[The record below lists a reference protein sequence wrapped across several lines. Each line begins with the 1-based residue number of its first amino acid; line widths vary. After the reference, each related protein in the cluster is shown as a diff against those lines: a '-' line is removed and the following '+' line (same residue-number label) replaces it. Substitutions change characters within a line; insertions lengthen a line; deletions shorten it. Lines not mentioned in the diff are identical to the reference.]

1 MHSGG
6 AFPGPVFPSSR
17 WNFQKATDPRHWT
30 PPVPRPPQPRE
41 PQRSRRGSRKLLDF
55 PVAAAFARN
64 RNPRPA
70 PPTRPS
76 GTRCGGWGLGMRAP
90 PKWGAGRPGSGG
102 EGSFSGDPTPGGLVR
117 PAALHH
123 PLLPRESRT
132 PNPSRAGCGGWQS
145 PPARERNAAAP
156 AARGWAPF
164 LCAYCGFPTRWR
176 REGQGH
182 LQRAVQPECGEL
194 PLAWEGEGGNGHREV

>member
-1 MHSGG
+1 MGLFRGRFSPAPAGTSRRPLTRDTG
-6 AFPGPVFPSSR
+6 RRPSP
-17 WNFQKATDPRHWT
+17 AP
-30 PPVPRPPQPRE
+30 
-41 PQRSRRGSRKLLDF
+41 RSRANLSVPGAVPGNSSISLS
-55 PVAAAFARN
+55 
-64 RNPRPA
+64 PRRLQETETHA
-70 PPTRPS
+70 PPLRRGLAEP
-76 GTRCGGWGLGMRAP
+76 GAGAGAWACGAP

>member
-1 MHSGG
+1 MKFTEEILSVIIGAMNTKEIRHTVTGTSGGRLKGPPGSSDSSCLLRCAFSPFSTNRFLCAHHAGWGWGQVHSGG

-76 GTRCGGWGLGMRAP
+76 GTRCGGWGLGMRAH
-90 PKWGAGRPGSGG
+90 PKWAAGPARQRRRGELQRGPDPRRPRPASGSAP
-102 EGSFSGDPTPGGLVR
+102 PTPPTGK
-117 PAALHH
+117 
-123 PLLPRESRT
+123 PR
-132 PNPSRAGCGGWQS
+132 A
-145 PPARERNAAAP
+145 
-156 AARGWAPF
+156 
-164 LCAYCGFPTRWR
+164 
-176 REGQGH
+176 
-182 LQRAVQPECGEL
+182 
-194 PLAWEGEGGNGHREV
+194 